1 MKMKK
6 IVATGSAL
14 ALTAAVAVGGTLAW
28 LQDTSETVTNT
39 FVWSADNNINLTLD
53 ETKVN
58 PNGDPVKLVDGE
70 LQVVNKG
77 EADRTTANTYTIVPG
92 KEVLKDPTLHLD
104 TETESY
110 VYVTVNNQLGDNA
123 TIGWPENNRWMEID
137 TLDGVPVYAYDFN
150 GDKQLTE
157 ADKVT
162 NEANIPVF
170 EDITFSSNLNATTGA
185 ELTNQKI
192 VVNGYAVQATAG
204 ETPLAAWDLTFGAPQ
219 D

>member
-1 MKMKK
+1 M
-6 IVATGSAL
+6 
-14 ALTAAVAVGGTLAW
+14 
-28 LQDTSETVTNT
+28 
-39 FVWSADNNINLTLD
+39 
-53 ETKVN
+53 
-58 PNGDPVKLVDGE
+58 KLVDGE

>member
-28 LQDTSETVTNT
+28 LQDDTGPVTNT

-58 PNGDPVKLVDGE
+58 PNGDPVKLVNGE
-70 LQVVNKG
+70 LQVVDK
-77 EADRTTANTYTIVPG
+77 EDADRTTENTYTIVPG

-123 TIGWPENNRWMEID
+123 TIGWPENNQWMEID
-137 TLDGVPVYAYDFN
+137 TLDGVPVYAYDVN

-162 NEANIPVF
+162 NKANIPVF

-185 ELTNQKI
+185 ELTNQTI

-204 ETPLAAWDLTFGAPQ
+204 KTPLAAWDLTFGA
-219 D
+219 